1 MCVER
6 FLRWLFKAEGVEV
19 DVDELDWEILAGM
32 GSGAEAGL
40 EASGIET
47 FAEAVGAC
55 AVLQNVVAASGAKYR
70 VDDLVCFLC
79 LSQHKE
85 TEPNTDIPAPALP
98 VSVKT
103 ILDLDVPAQALQ
115 AQDLAA
121 PAKAV
126 SRRFK
131 KNILAPLRTPPRNI
145 LAPPRTPPMCC
156 KTQSP
161 PAPSF
166 GFVLASF
173 QDTFLPWHSIGAA
186 ISLCQCCRALHGH
199 GLFLA
204 GWMSERKR
212 RIADSVAAMLSFEA
226 PAAAALLRSGV
237 SRSTLLRT
245 IARAWDWLEK
255 CPRVLADEGSMTLA
269 LLRLSVKF
277 EMQGD
282 HRPIALA
289 LLGGGDGKPA
299 LHFAECR
306 LVMALWA
313 RTDCGLDLTD
323 CYWQHLARK

>member
-32 GSGAEAGL
+32 GSGAEEGL

-126 SRRFK
+126 SLRFK
-131 KNILAPLRTPPRNI
+131 KISWYRRGRRRGTSWHRRGRRRCVA
-145 LAPPRTPPMCC
+145 
-156 KTQSP
+156 K
-161 PAPSF
+161 PSRLQLHPS
-166 GFVLASF
+166 VSF
-173 QDTFLPWHSIGAA
+173 W
-186 ISLCQCCRALHGH
+186 
-199 GLFLA
+199 
-204 GWMSERKR
+204 
-212 RIADSVAAMLSFEA
+212 
-226 PAAAALLRSGV
+226 
-237 SRSTLLRT
+237 
-245 IARAWDWLEK
+245 
-255 CPRVLADEGSMTLA
+255 
-269 LLRLSVKF
+269 RLSKTLF
-277 EMQGD
+277 CRG
-282 HRPIALA
+282 IALA
-289 LLGGGDGKPA
+289 QRFLFVNVVAPCTATG
-299 LHFAECR
+299 FS
-306 LVMALWA
+306 
-313 RTDCGLDLTD
+313 
-323 CYWQHLARK
+323 